1 MAICNLLCLR
11 FATSGHQKFCSRT
24 TVCFDVDVGFYLSVF
39 PWLGHHAFVGDCGI
53 VKGVEFRAIAEGRIL
68 DERK

>member
-1 MAICNLLCLR
+1 
-11 FATSGHQKFCSRT
+11 
-24 TVCFDVDVGFYLSVF
+24 VDVGFYLSVF